1 MVELD
6 AGTVMV
12 GEDEGLAEVGGSVII
27 VSAGGVGV
35 GRHDDAG
42 SPSASSS
49 FSCLIPV
56 AVNTEPINGTIVS
69 HLKEEGSPGK
79 IPRVGEAG
87 GGLSEISVGGVQGG
101 VAGSQLHT
109 TLRNTGVAVNNE
121 VELISARSCRLSPGT
136 VDGSNTKADN
146 L

>member
-1 MVELD
+1 VF
-6 AGTVMV
+6 
-12 GEDEGLAEVGGSVII
+12 EG
-27 VSAGGVGV
+27 
-35 GRHDDAG
+35 
-42 SPSASSS
+42 
-49 FSCLIPV
+49 
-56 AVNTEPINGTIVS
+56 
-69 HLKEEGSPGK
+69 
-79 IPRVGEAG
+79 G